1 MKPTSL
7 RRIMLVRL
15 AKRCICP
22 KKTFRLCAQE
32 IPMTEKDV
40 SHIMDIP
47 IQGEDIYKH
56 TEGQGSTNMDLF
68 NAYQTD
74 NRLMLTTLETLIKTS
89 TTPDDHFIR
98 HFVLYAI
105 GIILAPTAND
115 YVDRKYLALVKDV
128 ADIPKFNWGCFTL
141 AHLFDSIRN
150 FQYLDRTSLQGNLPL
165 LQVSVVTVKHNQYIN
180 STNIP
185 MSKFSI
191 LTTTFM

>member
-1 MKPTSL
+1 
-7 RRIMLVRL
+7 MLVRL

-22 KKTFRLCAQE
+22 KKTFRLCGQE

-74 NRLMLTTLETLIKTS
+74 NRLMLTTLQTLIKTS

-105 GIILAPTAND
+105 GIILAPTSNN

-128 ADIPKFNWGCFTL
+128 ADIPKFNRGCFTL

>member
-1 MKPTSL
+1 MQMKPTSL

-22 KKTFRLCAQE
+22 KKTFRLCGQE

-56 TEGQGSTNMDLF
+56 IEGQGSANKDLF

-98 HFVLYAI
+98 HFVMYAI
-105 GIILAPTAND
+105 GIILAPTTND

-128 ADIPKFNWGCFTL
+128 AHIPKFNWGCFTL

-150 FQYLDRTSLQGNLPL
+150 FQYLDRTSFQGNLPL
-165 LQVSVVTVKHNQYIN
+165 LQVSVVTVKFNQ
-180 STNIP
+180 
-185 MSKFSI
+185 
-191 LTTTFM
+191 